1 MASVIKSEWHRGI
14 YSWRF
19 WVTVALALF
28 LFLFA
33 MFQYANPAVHQ
44 QIPRMN
50 NFYTATLAMLGSYF
64 EALWPVLIPLAAA
77 LPTGDSLAV
86 DRRRG
91 ADTLAITRVGW
102 ASYLWGKLVGNAL
115 VSMVAIATAMVLAMG
130 LAALMYPLRLPRFLG
145 WTVNN
150 ALPYHVKISGV
161 FGHAYPPAFHP
172 HLFWAAPGL
181 YLGLTILVA
190 LWATAIL
197 SGLAVLAAIWI
208 RPPILTLAAPAVVFF
223 LGDVVGQSTIF
234 AGHLVPSVYA
244 GAYLWWRPPLA
255 SWETIFFYWAIAGL
269 VIAAV
274 VGWQGMRRREWP
286 TRSVGQ

>member
-1 MASVIKSEWHRGI
+1 MVSVIKSEWHRGVH
-14 YSWRF
+14 SWRF

-33 MFQYANPAVHQ
+33 MLQYAHPGHQ
-44 QIPRMN
+44 QVPRWN
-50 NFYTATLAMLGSYF
+50 NFYTVTLAFLGSYF

-77 LPTGDSLAV
+77 LPAGDSLAI

-102 ASYLWGKLVGNAL
+102 APYLWGKLVGNGL
-115 VSMVAIATAMVLAMG
+115 VAVVAIALALALTMG
-130 LAALMYPLRLPRFLG
+130 LAALIYPLQLPRFLG
-145 WTVNN
+145 WSVNN
-150 ALPYHVKISGV
+150 NLPYHVKISGV

-181 YLGLTILVA
+181 YVALAVLVA

-197 SGLAVLAAIWI
+197 SGIAVIAAFWV
-208 RPPILTLAAPAVVFF
+208 RPPILTLAAPAIVFF
-223 LGDVVGQSTIF
+223 LGDVVTQSTLL

-244 GAYLWWRPPLA
+244 GAYLWWRPSLA
-255 SWETIFFYWAIAGL
+255 SWEILFVYWAIPAL
-269 VIAAV
+269 IIVAV
-274 VGWQGMRRREWP
+274 LGWQGLRRREWP
-286 TRSVGQ
+286 TRSIGQ